1 MRDILEA
8 LKQSLDIYFS
18 LRTSSLSIISFII
31 LGPETKDYVMI
42 RAQNFIAE
50 QCQRKISPLAS
61 KGPSLKCIGLTCLL
75 ADDDRYC
82 HQRQASA
89 ERKDDKSSSILEHE
103 KNGSLQGKYELSM
116 AHSALNTFWL
126 FRTVSVFQRNLIR
139 SVRMATS
146 AHLLKKD
153 AFMSSQQD

>member
-1 MRDILEA
+1 MLEA

-18 LRTSSLSIISFII
+18 LRTSSLSIISFLI

-82 HQRQASA
+82 HQRQAS
-89 ERKDDKSSSILEHE
+89 S
-103 KNGSLQGKYELSM
+103 ELLSESK
-116 AHSALNTFWL
+116 AS
-126 FRTVSVFQRNLIR
+126 
-139 SVRMATS
+139 TS
-146 AHLLKKD
+146 P
-153 AFMSSQQD
+153 